1 MWQEFRPFVMR
12 GNVIDL
18 AVGIIL
24 GAAFTTIVNSLVNA
38 IIMPPLGLLIG
49 GLDFSSFFI
58 TLKGGSYPTPEA
70 AKAAGAVT
78 LNYGLFINAVLLC
91 VFVAFAFFIL
101 VKQFNGI
108 RWPGTA
114 EEAPAPPPPPPRE
127 EVLLT
132 EIRDLLD
139 TRLRSEERRVGEEC
153 RSRWSPYH

>member
-1 MWQEFRPFVMR
+1 MWREFRDFAMR

-24 GAAFTTIVNSLVNA
+24 GAAFTTIVNSLVND

-49 GLDFSSFFI
+49 GLDFSNFFV

-78 LNYGLFINAVLLC
+78 LNYGLFINAVLRF
-91 VFVAFAFFIL
+91 VIVAFAIFIL
-101 VKQFNGI
+101 VRQVNRL
-108 RWPGTA
+108 RWPGA
-114 EEAPAPPPPPPRE
+114 EGAAPAAPPPPPRE

-139 TRLRSEERRVGEEC
+139 TRLKA
-153 RSRWSPYH
+153 